1 MAAGPCISSQAVI
14 LTKFGLISSLETLH
28 SHRTIFPAWER
39 AFPREKRCLRPRN
52 AKLQKWRARER
63 RSHAFPP
70 TLIPDNSVYV
80 QQTSTKK
87 TPASQNRF
95 TYNRQCQVRQKL
107 QNIYC
112 ILNGAQLTSDDRAVD
127 AIHWRMLYFCCL
139 ETR

>member
-1 MAAGPCISSQAVI
+1 MKLAFRPGNV
-14 LTKFGLISSLETLH
+14 H
-28 SHRTIFPAWER
+28 SH
-39 AFPREKRCLRPRN
+39 EKKTLFE
-52 AKLQKWRARER
+52 ASER
-63 RSHAFPP
+63 RIAEMAGYENGVPIH
-70 TLIPDNSVYV
+70 LIPDNSVHI
-80 QQTSTKK
+80 QRTSAKK